1 MCYTGNLHMRSDI
14 NRIYIPGKQEGRG
27 LASTEDTFTSRI
39 VALANH
45 IEAAATNNP
54 FLEKV
59 KEHEQNNIIRLRDQ
73 LLQYH
78 DIEPEKYIKSALKTK
93 LKHNHLEA

>member
-1 MCYTGNLHMRSDI
+1 MRSDI
-14 NRIYIPGKQEGRG
+14 NRIYIPRKQEERG
-27 LASTEDTFTSRI
+27 LASIEDTFKSRI

-45 IEAAATNNP
+45 IEAAAASNP

-73 LLQYH
+73 LPQYH
-78 DIEPEKYIKSALKTK
+78 DIE
-93 LKHNHLEA
+93 LESIPSQPLRQS